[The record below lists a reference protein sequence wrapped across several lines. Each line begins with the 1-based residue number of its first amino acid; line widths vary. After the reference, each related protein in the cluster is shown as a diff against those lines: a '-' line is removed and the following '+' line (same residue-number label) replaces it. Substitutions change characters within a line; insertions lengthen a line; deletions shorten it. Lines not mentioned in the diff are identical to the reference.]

1 MSYSIKTNF
10 VIIQIKLS
18 LGQINLELFVS
29 AFNENSRV
37 KIPTILH
44 LARLGFEYLSLKDA
58 NWDTETNIFTDVFLN
73 SIGKIN
79 EGLAEDDAKRLLDEI
94 SLSLDNEDLG
104 KAFYE
109 RLTQKSGVKLIDFE
123 NFDNNTFNVVT
134 ELTYKK
140 DEDEFRPDIILLI
153 NGMPLVFIEVKI
165 PNNKNGM
172 LEERD
177 RMFKNRNTNKKFR
190 KFINITQLMVFS
202 NNMEYDDGS
211 PLPIEGA
218 FYAAPSYHKAIFNY
232 FREED
237 ELDLA
242 KLLSSEDDSLEN
254 FVLKD
259 TNLVGI
265 KNSAEFLT
273 NKNPKTP
280 TNNICTS
287 LFSKDRLSFVL
298 QYAIAYVNET
308 NGLEKH
314 LMRYPQLF
322 ATKAIEQKLEAGI
335 NKGIVWHTQGSGK
348 TALAYYNVK
357 HLTDY
362 YQNKGVVPKFYFIV
376 DRLDLLI
383 QAGKEFRGRGLVV
396 HNVNSREEFART
408 IKSPQAIEND
418 SGKAEI
424 TVVNIQK
431 FENDPNVV
439 RNTDYNLN
447 LQRVYFLDEVHRS
460 YNPKGSFLANLRESD
475 PNSVKIGLTGTP
487 LLGDDVNSKL
497 LFGNYI
503 HKYYYNRSIADGYT
517 LRLIREGIE
526 TSYSLSLKK
535 ALDEIKILKGN
546 ADKKEIY
553 AHHKFVE
560 PMLDYI
566 VTDFENSRTMM
577 NDASIGAMVICD
589 SSDQAKK
596 MYEIFTEK
604 YAVKSESLDMGFPMA
619 ADKAMNY
626 GDKKK
631 QEIKVK
637 TAAIILHDIGTKQD
651 RKDWVDAFKDGKIDI
666 LFVYNMLL
674 TGFDAKRLKKLYIG
688 RVIKSH
694 NLLQALTRVNRTY
707 KEMRYG
713 YVVDFADIQGEFD
726 KTNQAY
732 FNELQ
737 DELGD
742 EMQYYSDLFITPVEI
757 EEQIG
762 EIKDA
767 LFHYDT
773 QNAEI
778 FTQQISK
785 INDRHQMLAIT
796 KALNTAKSLYN
807 LIRLSGNYDL
817 LEKLD
822 FRKLTML
829 ANRAQERLSL
839 INTKEALEY
848 SADTTNLL
856 NVALEDVLFAFTKIS
871 EDEMVLADELKNI
884 LQKTRE
890 GLAGNFDQKDPE
902 FISLKEE
909 LERLFKKKN
918 LNEVSKE
925 EMEKNIKEL
934 TLIHEK
940 SKELERKNNLIK
952 AKYENDAKYARI
964 HKRLM
969 EKDPLTDS
977 ERKLFEVLCEL
988 KEEVDNH
995 ILQNA
1000 KILENESYVDKMIAR
1015 MVIVEFKKQN
1025 LPLDLDKS
1033 KRVINLVTK
1042 EYMNEYHGRIA

>member
-1 MSYSIKTNF
+1 MK
-10 VIIQIKLS
+10 
-18 LGQINLELFVS
+18 
-29 AFNENSRV
+29 FNEDSRV

-44 LARLGFEYLSLKDA
+44 LTKLGYKYLSLK
-58 NWDTETNIFTDVFLN
+58 NTSWNKESNIFTDLFLE
-73 SIGKIN
+73 SITKIN
-79 EGLAEDDAKRLLDEI
+79 EGLLLDDANRLLDEI

-109 RLTQKSGVKLIDFE
+109 RLIQKSGIKLIDFE
-123 NFDNNTFNVVT
+123 NFENNTFNVVT

-153 NGMPLVFIEVKI
+153 NGMPLAFIEVKK
-165 PNNKNGM
+165 PNNQDGV
-172 LEERD
+172 LAERE
-177 RMFKNRNTNKKFR
+177 RINTRFQNKKFR
-190 KFINITQLMVFS
+190 KFVNITQLMVFS

-218 FYAAPSYHKAIFNY
+218 FYAAPSYYKPVFNY
-232 FREED
+232 FREE
-237 ELDLA
+237 EKLDLA
-242 KLLSSEDDSLEN
+242 KILAPEN
-254 FVLKD
+254 DATENIVLKD
-259 TNLVGI
+259 NNLVGI
-265 KNSAEFLT
+265 KNSEEFLT
-273 NKNPKTP
+273 NKNSDTP
-280 TNNICTS
+280 TNRICTS
-287 LFSKDRLSFVL
+287 LFSKERFSFIL

-308 NGLEKH
+308 SGLQKH
-314 LMRYPQLF
+314 IMRYPQLF
-322 ATKAIEQKLEAGI
+322 ATKAIENKLEKGV
-335 NKGIVWHTQGSGK
+335 NKGIIWHTQGSGK
-348 TALAYYNVK
+348 TALTYFNVK

-362 YQNKGVVPKFYFIV
+362 YQNKRIVPKFYFIV
-376 DRLDLLI
+376 DRLDLLV
-383 QAGKEFRGRGLVV
+383 QASKEFRSRGLIV
-396 HNVNSREEFART
+396 HNVNSRDEFART
-408 IKSPQAIEND
+408 IKSTQAIENN

-431 FENDPNVV
+431 FKDDPDVV

-460 YNPKGSFLANLRESD
+460 YTPKGSFLANLRESD

-497 LFGNYI
+497 LFGDYI

-517 LRLIREGIE
+517 LRLIREEIE
-526 TSYSLSLKK
+526 TSYNLTLKK
-535 ALDEIKILKGN
+535 ALEEIKILKGN

-553 AHHKFVE
+553 SHHKFVE

-566 VTDFENSRTMM
+566 VTDFENSRVSM
-577 NDASIGAMVICD
+577 NDNSIGAMVICD
-589 SSDQAKK
+589 SSDQAKE
-596 MYEIFTEK
+596 MHRIFSEK
-604 YAVKSESLDMGFPMA
+604 YAVRTGNIALESMSMA
-619 ADKAMNY
+619 ADPQISY
-626 GDKKK
+626 GERKKN
-631 QEIKVK
+631 EIKLK
-637 TAAIILHDIGTKQD
+637 TSALILHDIGSKQD
-651 RKDWVDAFKDGKIDI
+651 RKDWVDEFKDGKIDI
-666 LFVYNMLL
+666 LFVFNMLL

-707 KEMRYG
+707 KEFKYG

-737 DELGD
+737 AELGD
-742 EMQYYSDLFITPVEI
+742 EMQHYSDLFISPEEI
-757 EEQIG
+757 EEKID

-767 LFHYDT
+767 LFHFDT
-773 QNAEI
+773 NNAEI
-778 FTQQISK
+778 FSQQISQ
-785 INDRHQMLAIT
+785 INDRKQMLQLT
-796 KALNTAKSLYN
+796 KALNNAKSLYN

-829 ANRAQERLSL
+829 SRRAQERLSM
-839 INTKEALEY
+839 INTKEVLET

-856 NVALEDVLFAFTKIS
+856 NVALEDVIFAFTKVK
-871 EDEMVLADELKNI
+871 EEEMVLADELKTI

-890 GLAGNFDQKDPE
+890 GLAGNFDPKDPV
-902 FISLKEE
+902 FISLKDE

-918 LNEVSKE
+918 LSEVSKE
-925 EMEKNIKEL
+925 EMEKNIEAL
-934 TLIHEK
+934 TAIHMK
-940 SKELERKNNLIK
+940 SKELERTNNLIK

-977 ERKLFEVLCEL
+977 ERKLFEVLHEL
-988 KEEVDNH
+988 KEEVDNN

-1000 KILENESYVDKMIAR
+1000 KMLENESFVNKMISR
-1015 MVIVEFKKQN
+1015 MVVVEFKKQN
-1025 LPLDLDKS
+1025 IPLNLDKS
-1033 KRVINLVTK
+1033 KRIISLVTK
-1042 EYMNEYHGRIA
+1042 EYMNEYHNRTA

>member
-1 MSYSIKTNF
+1 MK
-10 VIIQIKLS
+10 
-18 LGQINLELFVS
+18 
-29 AFNENSRV
+29 FNEDSRV
-37 KIPTILH
+37 KIPSILH
-44 LARLGFEYLSLKDA
+44 LTRLGYDYLPLKDA
-58 NWDTETNIFTDVFLN
+58 EWNLDTNIFTDVFLK
-73 SIGKIN
+73 SVLKIN
-79 EGLAEDDAKRLLDEI
+79 DGLTEYDAKRLLDEI

-153 NGMPLVFIEVKI
+153 NGMPLSFIEVKK
-165 PNNKNGM
+165 PNNQDGI
-172 LEERD
+172 LAERE
-177 RMFKNRNTNKKFR
+177 RINKRFQNKKFR
-190 KFINITQLMVFS
+190 KFVNITQLMVFS

-232 FREED
+232 FREE
-237 ELDLA
+237 EQLDLS
-242 KLLSSEDDSLEN
+242 KLLKAEDDIVEN
-254 FVLKD
+254 IVLKD
-259 TNLVGI
+259 NNLVGI
-265 KNSAEFLT
+265 KNSEEFLT
-273 NKNPKTP
+273 NKSPNSP
-280 TNNICTS
+280 TNRICTS
-287 LFSKDRLSFVL
+287 LFSKDRIAFIL

-308 NGLEKH
+308 SGLQKH
-314 LMRYPQLF
+314 IMRYPQLF
-322 ATKAIEQKLEAGI
+322 ATKAIEQKLEEGI
-335 NKGIVWHTQGSGK
+335 KKGIIWHTQGSGK
-348 TALAYYNVK
+348 TALAFYNVK

-362 YQNKGVVPKFYFIV
+362 YQNKGIVPKFYFIV
-376 DRLDLLI
+376 DRLDLLV
-383 QAGKEFRGRGLVV
+383 QAGKEFRSRGLIV

-408 IKSPQAIEND
+408 IKSTQAIENN

-431 FENDPNVV
+431 FKDDPNVV

-487 LLGDDVNSKL
+487 LIGNDVNSKI
-497 LFGNYI
+497 LFGDYI

-517 LRLIREGIE
+517 LRLIREEIE
-526 TSYSLSLKK
+526 TTYNLELKK
-535 ALDEIKILKGN
+535 TLEEIKILKGN

-553 AHHKFVE
+553 SHHKFVE

-566 VTDFENSRTMM
+566 VTDFENSRVSM
-577 NDASIGAMVICD
+577 NDNSIGAMVICD
-589 SSDQAKK
+589 SSDQAKE
-596 MYEIFTEK
+596 MYRIFSEK
-604 YAVKSESLDMGFPMA
+604 YAVRANTMGMA
-619 ADKAMNY
+619 AEPKASY
-626 GDKKK
+626 GERK
-631 QEIKVK
+631 QEEIKLK
-637 TAAIILHDIGTKQD
+637 TSAVILHDIGSKQD
-651 RKDWVDAFKDGKIDI
+651 RKNWVDEFKDGKIDI

-707 KEMRYG
+707 KEFRYG

-737 DELGD
+737 AELGD
-742 EMQYYSDLFITPVEI
+742 EMQHYSDLFISPDEI
-757 EEQIG
+757 EEKID

-767 LFHYDT
+767 LFHFDT
-773 QNAEI
+773 NNAEI
-778 FTQQISK
+778 FSQQISQ
-785 INDRHQMLAIT
+785 INDRKQMLEVT
-796 KALNTAKSLYN
+796 KALNNAKSLYN

-829 ANRAQERLSL
+829 SVRAQERLSM
-839 INTKEALEY
+839 INTKEVLEN

-856 NVALEDVLFAFTKIS
+856 NVALEDVLFAFTKVN
-871 EDEMVLADELKNI
+871 EEEMVLADELKTI

-890 GLAGNFDQKDPE
+890 GLAGNFDQKDPV
-902 FISLKEE
+902 FISLKDE

-918 LNEVSKE
+918 LSEVSKE
-925 EMEKNIKEL
+925 EMEKNIEAL
-934 TLIHEK
+934 TAIHEK
-940 SKELERKNNLIK
+940 SKELERTNNLIK

-988 KEEVDNH
+988 KEEVDNQ

-1000 KILENESYVDKMIAR
+1000 KILENESFVDKMIAR
-1015 MVIVEFKKQN
+1015 LVIGEFKKQN
-1025 LPLDLDKS
+1025 IPLDLDKS

-1042 EYMNEYHGRIA
+1042 EYMNEYYGRTA